1 MELLDLIKDAEFNM
15 FFMSG
20 RGLGAPLAFLIALA
34 TVVRGNGAK
43 HLFRA
48 FSKLA
53 SKRKS

>member
-20 RGLGAPLAFLIALA
+20 RGLGAPLAFLIALVI
-34 TVVRGNGAK
+34 VVRGNGAK